1 MQAVVCA
8 DAGCCAVIGCL
19 TWRSNRDDV
28 TARKGL
34 QTARTIQ
41 VLTYVRSAFNAD
53 THCRSSLFQYS
64 GVSSLKNST
73 YSINS
78 LFPKLVETD
87 GHLESRWF
95 AALNMRWMFLR
106 DADSLA
112 RDGLVTSP
120 GGSKA
125 KVRKGLCLTG
135 GCIGCVRCGYYSANV
150 HTLYLPA
157 APPSNTCGVGE
168 NARRSTNVNLLK
180 FLMGAFV
187 YPLPPP
193 AGRRWSIPSV
203 SFQWCAFF
211 NYFMLTRLL
220 NFDAGIYLKA
230 RE

>member
-1 MQAVVCA
+1 MEGAANGSYDPGAYICT
-8 DAGCCAVIGCL
+8 CCVQRRHTLPIEFIL
-19 TWRSNRDDV
+19 
-28 TARKGL
+28 
-34 QTARTIQ
+34 
-41 VLTYVRSAFNAD
+41 
-53 THCRSSLFQYS
+53 
-64 GVSSLKNST
+64 VSPLKNST

-187 YPLPPP
+187 YIHSHHLRGDDG
-193 AGRRWSIPSV
+193 ASRQCPSNGV
-203 SFQWCAFF
+203 AFF
-211 NYFMLTRLL
+211 NYFILTRLL
-220 NFDAGIYLKA
+220 NFDTGIYLKV